1 MGRNIKYFFALD
13 DFIALPLFKGRRGHF
28 IPGMGGEMAS
38 WGEYAREV
46 RSEIE
51 IIS

>member
-1 MGRNIKYFFALD
+1 MHGQMEGPCRKRNKWAFE
-13 DFIALPLFKGRRGHF
+13 GRRGHF